1 MPSSCG
7 RTRNGSGAVGPM
19 NESTQAATGWSLS
32 TGERPSMELPLGER
46 ASAMDIEERTGDEL
60 EEANTHE

>member
-1 MPSSCG
+1 
-7 RTRNGSGAVGPM
+7 M